1 MGWFRT
7 IVGGALG
14 FAITGGP
21 LGAVLGAMAADA
33 VFPGRARDR
42 KPRITQSEQRQ
53 TLFFV
58 GTFSMLAKLA
68 QADGKVT
75 RDEID
80 AIDAF
85 MRDQLRLDD
94 QTRAFAID
102 IFREAKESDHAFE
115 EFATQF
121 ATTFARD
128 SQVKEMLID
137 VLLRVSISDAELHQ
151 NEERMIESAADIFG
165 FSRDDYL
172 RMRARVIPDVIPYYR
187 ILGCA
192 ASDTDDAI
200 RRRYRQL
207 AKEYHPDNVI
217 AKGMPEEFVELANR
231 KFQDLQDAYDRVS
244 VERGMR

>member
-1 MGWFRT
+1 MGWFKT
-7 IVGGALG
+7 IVGGAIG

-33 VFPGRARDR
+33 VFPGRARER
-42 KPRITQSEQRQ
+42 APRLTRGEERQ

-68 QADGKVT
+68 QADGQVT

-94 QTRAFAID
+94 PTRAFAID
-102 IFREAKESDHAFE
+102 IFRKAKESDHAFE

-128 SQVKEMLID
+128 PQVKEMLID
-137 VLLRVSISDAELHQ
+137 VLLRVSIADAELHP
-151 NEERMIESAADIFG
+151 NEERMIKSAADIFG

-172 RMRARVIPDVIPYYR
+172 RMRARVIPDVSPYYR
-187 ILGCA
+187 ILGCSPND
-192 ASDTDDAI
+192 SDDDI
-200 RRRYRQL
+200 RKKYRRL
-207 AKEYHPDNVI
+207 AKEYHPDNII

-244 VERGMR
+244 AERGMR